1 MYAVQKAAASWP
13 LLSWVLVK
21 VVTVRACNTRALPLH
36 QVKFWKSALAATQL
50 ALLAAGT
57 AEETDKLALQIPNM
71 NPKAAAEHP
80 TSVLRHMP

>member
-1 MYAVQKAAASWP
+1 MYAVQKVAASWP
-13 LLSWVLVK
+13 LLLWVLVK
-21 VVTVRACNTRALPLH
+21 GVTVRVCNTRALPLH
-36 QVKFWKSALAATQL
+36 LVKFWKSALAAIQL

-57 AEETDKLALQIPNM
+57 VEETDKLALQIPNT